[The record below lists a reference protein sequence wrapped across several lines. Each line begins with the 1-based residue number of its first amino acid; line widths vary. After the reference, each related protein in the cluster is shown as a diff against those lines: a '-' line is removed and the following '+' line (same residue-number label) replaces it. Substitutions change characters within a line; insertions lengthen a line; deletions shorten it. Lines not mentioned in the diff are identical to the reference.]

1 MTNINV
7 TLSTDITPDLP
18 LTEEKWE
25 GSFMVFSDFYE
36 VAQKSPT
43 FCRRNKTYKRL
54 RKKTLLPA
62 TVFVLHRYMCHIG
75 TSIL

>member
-1 MTNINV
+1 
-7 TLSTDITPDLP
+7 
-18 LTEEKWE
+18 
-25 GSFMVFSDFYE
+25 MVFSDFYE

-62 TVFVLHRYMCHIG
+62 TVFVLHRCKYIITYLVDTCQGAAKNNTPAHYNVNRDFIC
-75 TSIL
+75 TDI